1 MKTNQ
6 NTKKNVIISLI
17 VVIPLIVALVCG
29 GLLFLPKAQASETYK
44 SSSQASKYNSSA
56 DRDHY
61 ARCYIYY
68 DNAYVNSVT
77 VPTPTVVRTLDDATD
92 FTISGNFTMGRT
104 GYSWSSSAPT
114 NFDVDLGWV
123 NTSSESAAQDRAYS
137 NAVNTSSA
145 YRADLTFTRNGNNF
159 SLSSGSIPSKMHA
172 FSTTSVYLAIVLK
185 ISTSHASSAYFTA
198 NKYTLYFDYSGGTG
212 STSSR
217 QVTYGSTIGSL
228 PTGTRADYKLLGWA
242 WSTGSTSYVSS
253 STKYSY
259 TSNKTL
265 YAIWQYDGY
274 TLSSSVSGGGGSIV
288 GANTQYSKNSQVTVT
303 AVPNDGYDL
312 DYWNLNGTI
321 LTTNPLIFTIT
332 QNSTLVAYF
341 KEKPK
346 VTVTF
351 DDDTKATVSKE
362 EVGKD
367 LYVVIDPIDNYYIYS
382 VTIDNVTYGLEYYHA
397 NLYGAG
403 QAHLVDYTTRQT
415 NNIVTFR
422 FTYLFGVSTMH
433 VTLVQSEVPSYQ
445 NPPSGGAT
453 IEGVATL
460 ATLGGEARVN
470 GIDISNQ
477 NSVVHLSAVAYRGYT
492 FSGWTASNGAD
503 LSAYTDSADI
513 PYSIIEGAVVT
524 ANFVEKTVSSSTV
537 ENTDDGGLSG
547 VL

>member
-1 MKTNQ
+1 M
-6 NTKKNVIISLI
+6 
-17 VVIPLIVALVCG
+17 
-29 GLLFLPKAQASETYK
+29 
-44 SSSQASKYNSSA
+44 
-56 DRDHY
+56 
-61 ARCYIYY
+61 
-68 DNAYVNSVT
+68 
-77 VPTPTVVRTLDDATD
+77 
-92 FTISGNFTMGRT
+92 
-104 GYSWSSSAPT
+104 
-114 NFDVDLGWV
+114 
-123 NTSSESAAQDRAYS
+123 
-137 NAVNTSSA
+137 
-145 YRADLTFTRNGNNF
+145 
-159 SLSSGSIPSKMHA
+159 
-172 FSTTSVYLAIVLK
+172 
-185 ISTSHASSAYFTA
+185 
-198 NKYTLYFDYSGGTG
+198 
-212 STSSR
+212 
-217 QVTYGSTIGSL
+217 
-228 PTGTRADYKLLGWA
+228 
-242 WSTGSTSYVSS
+242 
-253 STKYSY
+253 
-259 TSNKTL
+259 
-265 YAIWQYDGY
+265 
-274 TLSSSVSGGGGSIV
+274 SSSVSGGGGSIV

-312 DYWNLNGTI
+312 DYWDLNGTI
-321 LTTNPLIFTIT
+321 LTANPLTFTIT

-341 KEKPK
+341 KEKPN

-367 LYVVIDPIDNYYIYS
+367 LYVVIDPIDNYYIFS

-433 VTLVQSEVPSYQ
+433 VTLVQSEAPSYQ

-513 PYSIIEGAVVT
+513 PYSLIEGAVVT